1 MKTNFLRSIF
11 LVCGLMFGL
20 NSVSFSQSVIWFDS
34 FLKDVW
40 SFDVESQELKNI
52 NSSLLKGE
60 ITDIS
65 LDRINKHIYYS
76 VIPDA
81 FDEGE
86 AAIVRTDLNGN
97 AYNIILDTGVYS
109 PSSIYFDEREQ
120 NIFFTETEHSKGIK
134 RLNPDGSN
142 LETIAGEDQ
151 YCSNILIDNGMLYWI
166 DNGDEIWKSD
176 KNGNN
181 PIALFYT
188 DSFGEDYKDLV
199 IYKDSIYWTSKLSDW
214 GTNKSKILVASVTGG
229 EKRTLKDISHLSYPE
244 GISID
249 SFNQK
254 IYWCTNSPV
263 EGIYR
268 ANLDG
273 SEEEPFF
280 IATDYMESWEVAEIT
295 DFEFKYEL
303 VGNSVIK
310 KGLNRIKLFPNPT
323 PGGSFLL
330 DLSELKDIKGQLS
343 IVIIN
348 LKGEKSF
355 SCKIETKH
363 LSQKIESG
371 LGKGMYI
378 VQIKLNNIILQ
389 SEKLMI
395 LD

>member
-1 MKTNFLRSIF
+1 MKTSFLRSIF
-11 LVCGLMFGL
+11 LVCGLLFGL
-20 NSVSFSQSVIWFDS
+20 NAVSFSQSVIWFDG

-40 SFDVESQELKNI
+40 SFDMGGQELKNI
-52 NSSLLKGE
+52 NSSQLKGE

-65 LDRINKHIYYS
+65 LDRINKHIYYA

-86 AAIVRTDLNGN
+86 ASIVRTDLNGN
-97 AYNIILDTGVYS
+97 AYVVILDTGVYN

-120 NIFFTETEHSKGIK
+120 NIYFTETEHSKGIK
-134 RLNPDGSN
+134 RLNPDGST

-151 YCSNILIDNGMLYWI
+151 YCSNVLIDHGMLYWI

-176 KNGNN
+176 KEGNN
-181 PIALFYT
+181 PIALLST

-199 IYKDSIYWTSKLSDW
+199 IYEDSIYWTSRLSDW
-214 GTNKSKILVASVTGG
+214 GTNKSKILVASVNGG
-229 EKRTLKDISHLSYPE
+229 GKRILKDISHLSYPE

-249 SFNQK
+249 SVNQK

-280 IATDYMESWEVAEIT
+280 IATDYMASWEVAEIT
-295 DFEFKYEL
+295 DFEFNYEL
-303 VGNSVIK
+303 VGNSRVK
-310 KGLNRIKLFPNPT
+310 NTLDRIKLFPNPT
-323 PGGSFLL
+323 PDGSFLV
-330 DLSELKDIKGQLS
+330 DLSELKDLKGQLS
-343 IVIIN
+343 IEIIN
-348 LKGEKSF
+348 LMGEKSF
-355 SCKIETKH
+355 RCKIETKH
-363 LSQKIESG
+363 LPQKIESG

-378 VQIKLNNIILQ
+378 VQFKWKNNILQ